1 MFSKSQDERSPAA
14 TRGQVSVLASDLI
27 ITGVVASEGSI
38 ELHGQVDGEMAASVL
53 TVGPDGHMKGRIQA
67 GLVDVLGY
75 VEGAI
80 TCSALTL
87 RQSARLKSDVQSPRL
102 IIESGAEVEG
112 RFSRPAPAATAEPA
126 PAPQTSAIPSGETAQ
141 ETGEDDSLDT
151 PAE

>member
-1 MFSKSQDERSPAA
+1 MFSKSQDDRSPAA

-53 TVGPDGHMKGRIQA
+53 TVGADGHMKGRIQA

-75 VEGAI
+75 VEGGI

-87 RQSARLKSDVQSPRL
+87 RQSAKVKSDVQSPRL

-112 RFSRPAPAATAEPA
+112 RFSRPAPVAPSEPA
-126 PAPQTSAIPSGETAQ
+126 PAPLAAAPAET
-141 ETGEDDSLDT
+141 ETDGSEDDSLDT